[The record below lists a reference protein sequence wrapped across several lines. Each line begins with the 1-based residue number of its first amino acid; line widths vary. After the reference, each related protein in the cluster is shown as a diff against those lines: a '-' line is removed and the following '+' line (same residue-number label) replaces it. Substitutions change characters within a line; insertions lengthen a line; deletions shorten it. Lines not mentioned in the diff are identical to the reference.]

1 MGSNRPRWGSL
12 RLPRTALLRVRSAGH
27 LVRSHGRAGR
37 VRATSDGGPR
47 SMGSVLPRA
56 RCVPVP
62 GQLHRGVSA
71 RPEPVRGAGL
81 ADARRG
87 AALRRAAALDFTRVA
102 SGRAWVRHAPDEGR
116 GPRDELRFC
125 EAVRPE
131 RIDHPPDGLTSPRRA
146 WRLEEDEEPP
156 IVIERPADA
165 SQLFRRRRR
174 PEDVD
179 VDGEDLVKPGRARV
193 EVPNIDGLEREP
205 P

>member
-1 MGSNRPRWGSL
+1 VKIVEGWPDGVEPAMVVEAFDYHVQRFFAFAQPD
-12 RLPRTALLRVRSAGH
+12 
-27 LVRSHGRAGR
+27 
-37 VRATSDGGPR
+37 TS
-47 SMGSVLPRA
+47 
-56 RCVPVP
+56 
-62 GQLHRGVSA
+62 
-71 RPEPVRGAGL
+71 
-81 ADARRG
+81 
-87 AALRRAAALDFTRVA
+87 F
-102 SGRAWVRHAPDEGR
+102 HAPDEGR

-125 EAVRPE
+125 EDVRPE